1 MDEIEPEGPK
11 RKNEKL
17 QTVIFLQ
24 HTLHSELAQRVRR
37 KLSELEKVGQI
48 KIKIVERSGTKLEEL
63 LHKSNVWEEKD
74 CGREDCWVCCEGNV
88 GGKKGQ

>member
-1 MDEIEPEGPK
+1 MNEEEENQIYNKLIEKIPVRHP
-11 RKNEKL
+11 
-17 QTVIFLQ
+17 VIFLQ

-74 CGREDCWVCCEGNV
+74 
-88 GGKKGQ
+88 